1 MKKLEDFKNDK
12 FVKELSV
19 EKSKKIK
26 GGTGTRCTGT
36 YEGGKYQ
43 QQDCADTGGPD
54 VFIDN

>member
-26 GGTGTRCTGT
+26 GIQGNDFRT
-36 YEGGKYQ
+36 
-43 QQDCADTGGPD
+43 
-54 VFIDN
+54 